1 MLSSRHFHQR
11 FFFYRAVARL
21 RDKAAIRIF
30 SLRAKRDKA
39 SRSKIRFQKEN
50 EKIKKKLIIF
60 LLPKDEADKKNAI
73 LEIRAGTGG
82 LEASLFAADLF
93 KMYES
98 SWIKNVPEFSG
109 LNNVTIKLLE
119 NYYEHIDSKFIFER
133 GAWGTPYN
141 LSMLQRLNHQPKFL
155 LLVRPL
161 IEVLASYVKV
171 QKPKDVEN
179 FIYNV
184 MHPDV
189 GKIYFDWQSTSN
201 IIKTNQNYLLI
212 KYDDLVNN
220 TEEKMKEIYN
230 YFNIPEFKHVFQN
243 VEQFNYNGVQYDD
256 SVFESPNLHKIRSD
270 IKKEDYD
277 IEKYLPK
284 EIIKRYAGW
293 DYF

>member
-1 MLSSRHFHQR
+1 MKKFYFLSGYSRSGNTLLSSILNQ
-11 FFFYRAVARL
+11 
-21 RDKAAIRIF
+21 
-30 SLRAKRDKA
+30 
-39 SRSKIRFQKEN
+39 N
-50 EKIKKKLIIF
+50 
-60 LLPKDEADKKNAI
+60 KNI
-73 LEIRAGTGG
+73 TVSPNSCVVEIMY
-82 LEASLFAADLF
+82 DLF

-201 IIKTNQNYLLI
+201 IIKTNQNYILI

>member
-1 MLSSRHFHQR
+1 MKKFYFLSGYSRSGNTLLSSILNQ
-11 FFFYRAVARL
+11 
-21 RDKAAIRIF
+21 
-30 SLRAKRDKA
+30 
-39 SRSKIRFQKEN
+39 N
-50 EKIKKKLIIF
+50 
-60 LLPKDEADKKNAI
+60 KNI
-73 LEIRAGTGG
+73 TVSPNSCVVEIMY
-82 LEASLFAADLF
+82 DLF

-184 MHPDV
+184 MDPDV

>member
-1 MLSSRHFHQR
+1 MKKFYFLSGYSRSGNTLLSSILNQ
-11 FFFYRAVARL
+11 
-21 RDKAAIRIF
+21 
-30 SLRAKRDKA
+30 
-39 SRSKIRFQKEN
+39 N
-50 EKIKKKLIIF
+50 
-60 LLPKDEADKKNAI
+60 KNI
-73 LEIRAGTGG
+73 TVSPNSCVVEIMY
-82 LEASLFAADLF
+82 DLF

-243 VEQFNYNGVQYDD
+243 V
-256 SVFESPNLHKIRSD
+256 
-270 IKKEDYD
+270 
-277 IEKYLPK
+277 
-284 EIIKRYAGW
+284 
-293 DYF
+293 

>member
-1 MLSSRHFHQR
+1 MKKFYFLSGYSRSGNTLLSSILNQ
-11 FFFYRAVARL
+11 
-21 RDKAAIRIF
+21 
-30 SLRAKRDKA
+30 
-39 SRSKIRFQKEN
+39 N
-50 EKIKKKLIIF
+50 
-60 LLPKDEADKKNAI
+60 KNI
-73 LEIRAGTGG
+73 TVSPNSCVVEIMY
-82 LEASLFAADLF
+82 DLF

-212 KYDDLVNN
+212 K
-220 TEEKMKEIYN
+220 
-230 YFNIPEFKHVFQN
+230 
-243 VEQFNYNGVQYDD
+243 
-256 SVFESPNLHKIRSD
+256 
-270 IKKEDYD
+270 
-277 IEKYLPK
+277 
-284 EIIKRYAGW
+284 
-293 DYF
+293 

>member
-1 MLSSRHFHQR
+1 MKKFYFLSGYSRSGNTLLSSILNQ
-11 FFFYRAVARL
+11 
-21 RDKAAIRIF
+21 
-30 SLRAKRDKA
+30 
-39 SRSKIRFQKEN
+39 N
-50 EKIKKKLIIF
+50 
-60 LLPKDEADKKNAI
+60 KNI
-73 LEIRAGTGG
+73 TVSPNSCVVEIMY
-82 LEASLFAADLF
+82 DLF

-189 GKIYFDWQSTSN
+189 GKIYFDWESTSN

>member
-1 MLSSRHFHQR
+1 MKKFYFLSGYSRSGNTLLSSILNQ
-11 FFFYRAVARL
+11 
-21 RDKAAIRIF
+21 
-30 SLRAKRDKA
+30 
-39 SRSKIRFQKEN
+39 N
-50 EKIKKKLIIF
+50 
-60 LLPKDEADKKNAI
+60 KNI
-73 LEIRAGTGG
+73 TVSPNSCVVEIMY
-82 LEASLFAADLF
+82 DLF

-141 LSMLQRLNHQPKFL
+141 LRMLQRLNHQPKFL

>member
-1 MLSSRHFHQR
+1 MKKFYFLSGYSRSGNTLLSSILNQ
-11 FFFYRAVARL
+11 
-21 RDKAAIRIF
+21 
-30 SLRAKRDKA
+30 
-39 SRSKIRFQKEN
+39 N
-50 EKIKKKLIIF
+50 
-60 LLPKDEADKKNAI
+60 KNI
-73 LEIRAGTGG
+73 TVSPNSCVVEIMY
-82 LEASLFAADLF
+82 DLF

-220 TEEKMKEIYN
+220 TEEKMKEIYS

>member
-1 MLSSRHFHQR
+1 VKNFYFLSGYSRSGNTLLSSVLNQ
-11 FFFYRAVARL
+11 
-21 RDKAAIRIF
+21 
-30 SLRAKRDKA
+30 
-39 SRSKIRFQKEN
+39 N
-50 EKIKKKLIIF
+50 
-60 LLPKDEADKKNAI
+60 KNI
-73 LEIRAGTGG
+73 TVTPNSCVVEIMY
-82 LEASLFAADLF
+82 DLF

-98 SWIKNVPEFSG
+98 SWIKNLPEFSG

-155 LLVRPL
+155 LLARPL
-161 IEVLASYVKV
+161 VEVLASYVKV

-189 GKIYFDWQSTSN
+189 GKLYFDWQSTSN

-243 VEQFNYNGVQYDD
+243 VEQFNYNGVEYDD

-277 IEKYLPK
+277 IEKYLPR
-284 EIIKRYAGW
+284 EIIKRYEGW

>member
-1 MLSSRHFHQR
+1 MKNFYFLSGYSRSGNTLLSSVLNQ
-11 FFFYRAVARL
+11 
-21 RDKAAIRIF
+21 
-30 SLRAKRDKA
+30 
-39 SRSKIRFQKEN
+39 N
-50 EKIKKKLIIF
+50 
-60 LLPKDEADKKNAI
+60 KNI
-73 LEIRAGTGG
+73 TVTPNSCVVEIMY
-82 LEASLFAADLF
+82 DLF
-93 KMYES
+93 KMYKS
-98 SWIKNVPEFSG
+98 SWIKNLPEFSG

-155 LLVRPL
+155 LLARPL
-161 IEVLASYVKV
+161 VEVLASYVKV

-189 GKIYFDWQSTSN
+189 GKLYFDWQSTSN

-277 IEKYLPK
+277 IEKYLPR
-284 EIIKRYAGW
+284 EIIKRYEGW

>member
-1 MLSSRHFHQR
+1 MKKFYFLSGYSRSGNTLLSSILNQ
-11 FFFYRAVARL
+11 
-21 RDKAAIRIF
+21 
-30 SLRAKRDKA
+30 
-39 SRSKIRFQKEN
+39 N
-50 EKIKKKLIIF
+50 
-60 LLPKDEADKKNAI
+60 KNI
-73 LEIRAGTGG
+73 TVSNNSCVVEIMY
-82 LEASLFAADLF
+82 DLF

-98 SWIKNVPEFSG
+98 SWIKNVQEFSG

>member
-1 MLSSRHFHQR
+1 MKKFYFLSGYSRSGNTLLSSILNQ
-11 FFFYRAVARL
+11 
-21 RDKAAIRIF
+21 
-30 SLRAKRDKA
+30 
-39 SRSKIRFQKEN
+39 N
-50 EKIKKKLIIF
+50 
-60 LLPKDEADKKNAI
+60 KNI
-73 LEIRAGTGG
+73 TVSPNSCVVEIMY
-82 LEASLFAADLF
+82 DLF

-201 IIKTNQNYLLI
+201 IIKTNGIGTVNHNIFEELFTPFLIAIKQNAHT
-212 KYDDLVNN
+212 NN
-220 TEEKMKEIYN
+220 SAKNTC
-230 YFNIPEFKHVFQN
+230 PETPPFSK
-243 VEQFNYNGVQYDD
+243 G
-256 SVFESPNLHKIRSD
+256 LH
-270 IKKEDYD
+270 
-277 IEKYLPK
+277 
-284 EIIKRYAGW
+284 
-293 DYF
+293 

>member
-1 MLSSRHFHQR
+1 
-11 FFFYRAVARL
+11 
-21 RDKAAIRIF
+21 
-30 SLRAKRDKA
+30 
-39 SRSKIRFQKEN
+39 
-50 EKIKKKLIIF
+50 
-60 LLPKDEADKKNAI
+60 
-73 LEIRAGTGG
+73 
-82 LEASLFAADLF
+82 
-93 KMYES
+93 
-98 SWIKNVPEFSG
+98 
-109 LNNVTIKLLE
+109 
-119 NYYEHIDSKFIFER
+119 
-133 GAWGTPYN
+133 
-141 LSMLQRLNHQPKFL
+141 MLQRLNHQPKFL

>member
-1 MLSSRHFHQR
+1 VKNFYFLSGYSRSGNTLLSSVLNQ
-11 FFFYRAVARL
+11 
-21 RDKAAIRIF
+21 
-30 SLRAKRDKA
+30 
-39 SRSKIRFQKEN
+39 N
-50 EKIKKKLIIF
+50 
-60 LLPKDEADKKNAI
+60 KNI
-73 LEIRAGTGG
+73 TVTPNSCVVEIMY
-82 LEASLFAADLF
+82 DLF

-98 SWIKNVPEFSG
+98 SWIKNLPEFSG

-141 LSMLQRLNHQPKFL
+141 LSMLQRLNHQPKL
-155 LLVRPL
+155 LLLARPL
-161 IEVLASYVKV
+161 VEVLASYVKV

-189 GKIYFDWQSTSN
+189 GKLYFDWQSTSN

-212 KYDDLVNN
+212 KYDDLINN

-243 VEQFNYNGVQYDD
+243 VEQFNYNGVEYDD

-277 IEKYLPK
+277 IEKYLPR
-284 EIIKRYAGW
+284 EIIKRYEGW

>member
-1 MLSSRHFHQR
+1 MKKFYILSGYSRSGNTLLSSILNQ
-11 FFFYRAVARL
+11 
-21 RDKAAIRIF
+21 
-30 SLRAKRDKA
+30 
-39 SRSKIRFQKEN
+39 N
-50 EKIKKKLIIF
+50 
-60 LLPKDEADKKNAI
+60 KNI
-73 LEIRAGTGG
+73 TVSPNSCVVEIMY
-82 LEASLFAADLF
+82 DLF

>member
-1 MLSSRHFHQR
+1 MKQFYFLSGYSRSGNTFLSSILNQ
-11 FFFYRAVARL
+11 
-21 RDKAAIRIF
+21 
-30 SLRAKRDKA
+30 
-39 SRSKIRFQKEN
+39 N
-50 EKIKKKLIIF
+50 
-60 LLPKDEADKKNAI
+60 KNI
-73 LEIRAGTGG
+73 TVSPNSCVVEIMY
-82 LEASLFAADLF
+82 DLF

-98 SWIKNVPEFSG
+98 SWIKNLPEFSG

-119 NYYEHIDSKFIFER
+119 NYYEHVDSKFIFER

-184 MHPDV
+184 MHSDV

-256 SVFESPNLHKIRSD
+256 SVFESPNLHKIKSE
-270 IKKEDYD
+270 IKKDVYD
-277 IEKYLPK
+277 VEEYLPK
-284 EIIKRYAGW
+284 DIIKRYAGW

>member
-1 MLSSRHFHQR
+1 MKNFYFLSGYSRSGNTLLSSVLNQ
-11 FFFYRAVARL
+11 
-21 RDKAAIRIF
+21 
-30 SLRAKRDKA
+30 
-39 SRSKIRFQKEN
+39 N
-50 EKIKKKLIIF
+50 
-60 LLPKDEADKKNAI
+60 KNI
-73 LEIRAGTGG
+73 TVTPNSCVVEIMY
-82 LEASLFAADLF
+82 DLF

-98 SWIKNVPEFSG
+98 SWIKNLPEFSG

-119 NYYEHIDSKFIFER
+119 NYYEHIGSKFIFER

-155 LLVRPL
+155 LLARPL
-161 IEVLASYVKV
+161 VEVLASYVKV

-189 GKIYFDWQSTSN
+189 GKLYFDWQSTSN

-243 VEQFNYNGVQYDD
+243 VEQFNYNGVEYDD

-277 IEKYLPK
+277 IEKYLPR
-284 EIIKRYAGW
+284 EIIKRYEGW

>member
-1 MLSSRHFHQR
+1 VKNFYFLSGYSRSGNTLLSSVLNQ
-11 FFFYRAVARL
+11 
-21 RDKAAIRIF
+21 
-30 SLRAKRDKA
+30 
-39 SRSKIRFQKEN
+39 N
-50 EKIKKKLIIF
+50 
-60 LLPKDEADKKNAI
+60 KNI
-73 LEIRAGTGG
+73 TVTPNSCVVEIMY
-82 LEASLFAADLF
+82 DLF

-98 SWIKNVPEFSG
+98 SWIKNLPEFSG

-119 NYYEHIDSKFIFER
+119 NYYEHIGSKFIFER

-155 LLVRPL
+155 LLARPL
-161 IEVLASYVKV
+161 VEVLASYVKV

-189 GKIYFDWQSTSN
+189 GKLYFDWQSTSN

-243 VEQFNYNGVQYDD
+243 VEQFNYNGVEYDD

-277 IEKYLPK
+277 IEKYLPR
-284 EIIKRYAGW
+284 EIIKRYEGW

>member
-1 MLSSRHFHQR
+1 MKNFYFLSGYSRSGNTLLSSVLNQ
-11 FFFYRAVARL
+11 
-21 RDKAAIRIF
+21 
-30 SLRAKRDKA
+30 
-39 SRSKIRFQKEN
+39 N
-50 EKIKKKLIIF
+50 
-60 LLPKDEADKKNAI
+60 KNI
-73 LEIRAGTGG
+73 TVTPNSCVVEIMY
-82 LEASLFAADLF
+82 DLF

-98 SWIKNVPEFSG
+98 SWIKNLPEFSG

-155 LLVRPL
+155 LLARPL
-161 IEVLASYVKV
+161 VEVLASYVKV

-189 GKIYFDWQSTSN
+189 GKLYFDWQSTSN

-243 VEQFNYNGVQYDD
+243 VEQFNYNGVEYDD

-277 IEKYLPK
+277 IEKYLPR
-284 EIIKRYAGW
+284 EIIKRYEGW

>member
-1 MLSSRHFHQR
+1 MKKFYFLSGYSRSGNTLLSSILNQ
-11 FFFYRAVARL
+11 
-21 RDKAAIRIF
+21 
-30 SLRAKRDKA
+30 
-39 SRSKIRFQKEN
+39 N
-50 EKIKKKLIIF
+50 
-60 LLPKDEADKKNAI
+60 KNI
-73 LEIRAGTGG
+73 TVSPNSCVVEIMY
-82 LEASLFAADLF
+82 DLF

-284 EIIKRYAGW
+284 EIIKRYAGL

>member
-1 MLSSRHFHQR
+1 MKKFYFLSGYSRSGNTLLSSILNQ
-11 FFFYRAVARL
+11 
-21 RDKAAIRIF
+21 
-30 SLRAKRDKA
+30 
-39 SRSKIRFQKEN
+39 N
-50 EKIKKKLIIF
+50 
-60 LLPKDEADKKNAI
+60 KNI
-73 LEIRAGTGG
+73 TVSPNSCVVEIMY
-82 LEASLFAADLF
+82 DLF

-189 GKIYFDWQSTSN
+189 GKIYFYWQSTSN

>member
-1 MLSSRHFHQR
+1 MKKFYFLSGYSRSGNTLLSSILNQ
-11 FFFYRAVARL
+11 
-21 RDKAAIRIF
+21 
-30 SLRAKRDKA
+30 
-39 SRSKIRFQKEN
+39 N
-50 EKIKKKLIIF
+50 
-60 LLPKDEADKKNAI
+60 KNI
-73 LEIRAGTGG
+73 TVSPNSCVVEIMY
-82 LEASLFAADLF
+82 DLF
-93 KMYES
+93 KLYES

>member
-1 MLSSRHFHQR
+1 MKNFYFLSGYSRSGNTLLSSVLNQ
-11 FFFYRAVARL
+11 
-21 RDKAAIRIF
+21 
-30 SLRAKRDKA
+30 
-39 SRSKIRFQKEN
+39 N
-50 EKIKKKLIIF
+50 
-60 LLPKDEADKKNAI
+60 KNI
-73 LEIRAGTGG
+73 TVTPNSCVVEIMY
-82 LEASLFAADLF
+82 DLF

-98 SWIKNVPEFSG
+98 SWIKNLPEFSG

-155 LLVRPL
+155 LLARPL
-161 IEVLASYVKV
+161 VEVLASYVKV

-189 GKIYFDWQSTSN
+189 GKLYFDWQSTSN

-212 KYDDLVNN
+212 KYDDLINN

-243 VEQFNYNGVQYDD
+243 VEQFNYNGVEYDD

-277 IEKYLPK
+277 IEKYLPR
-284 EIIKRYAGW
+284 EIIKRYEGW

>member
-1 MLSSRHFHQR
+1 MKQFYFLSGYSRSGNTLLSSILNQ
-11 FFFYRAVARL
+11 
-21 RDKAAIRIF
+21 
-30 SLRAKRDKA
+30 
-39 SRSKIRFQKEN
+39 N
-50 EKIKKKLIIF
+50 
-60 LLPKDEADKKNAI
+60 KNI
-73 LEIRAGTGG
+73 TVSPNSCVVEIMY
-82 LEASLFAADLF
+82 DLF

>member
-1 MLSSRHFHQR
+1 M
-11 FFFYRAVARL
+11 
-21 RDKAAIRIF
+21 
-30 SLRAKRDKA
+30 
-39 SRSKIRFQKEN
+39 
-50 EKIKKKLIIF
+50 
-60 LLPKDEADKKNAI
+60 KNKNI
-73 LEIRAGTGG
+73 TVSPNSCVVEIMY
-82 LEASLFAADLF
+82 DLF

>member
-1 MLSSRHFHQR
+1 MKKFYFLSGYSRSGNTLLSSILNQ
-11 FFFYRAVARL
+11 
-21 RDKAAIRIF
+21 
-30 SLRAKRDKA
+30 
-39 SRSKIRFQKEN
+39 N
-50 EKIKKKLIIF
+50 
-60 LLPKDEADKKNAI
+60 KNI
-73 LEIRAGTGG
+73 TVSPNSCVVEIMY
-82 LEASLFAADLF
+82 DLF

-201 IIKTNQNYLLI
+201 IINTNQNYLLI

>member
-1 MLSSRHFHQR
+1 VKNFYFLSGYSRSGNTLLSSVLNQ
-11 FFFYRAVARL
+11 
-21 RDKAAIRIF
+21 
-30 SLRAKRDKA
+30 
-39 SRSKIRFQKEN
+39 N
-50 EKIKKKLIIF
+50 
-60 LLPKDEADKKNAI
+60 KNI
-73 LEIRAGTGG
+73 TVTPNSCVVEIMY
-82 LEASLFAADLF
+82 DLF

-98 SWIKNVPEFSG
+98 SWIKNLPEFSG

-155 LLVRPL
+155 LLARPL
-161 IEVLASYVKV
+161 VEVLASYVKV

-189 GKIYFDWQSTSN
+189 GKLYFDWQSTSN

-212 KYDDLVNN
+212 KYDDLINN

-243 VEQFNYNGVQYDD
+243 VEQFNYNGVEYDD

-277 IEKYLPK
+277 IEKYLPR
-284 EIIKRYAGW
+284 EIIKRYEGW

>member
-1 MLSSRHFHQR
+1 MKNFYFLSGYSRSGNTLLSSVLNQ
-11 FFFYRAVARL
+11 
-21 RDKAAIRIF
+21 
-30 SLRAKRDKA
+30 
-39 SRSKIRFQKEN
+39 N
-50 EKIKKKLIIF
+50 
-60 LLPKDEADKKNAI
+60 KNI
-73 LEIRAGTGG
+73 TVTPNSCVVEIMY
-82 LEASLFAADLF
+82 DLF

-98 SWIKNVPEFSG
+98 SWIKNLPEFSG

-155 LLVRPL
+155 LLARPL
-161 IEVLASYVKV
+161 VEVLASYVKV

-189 GKIYFDWQSTSN
+189 GKLYFDWQSTSN

-243 VEQFNYNGVQYDD
+243 VEQFNYNGVEYDD

>member
-1 MLSSRHFHQR
+1 MKKFYFLSGYSRSGNTLLSSILNQ
-11 FFFYRAVARL
+11 
-21 RDKAAIRIF
+21 
-30 SLRAKRDKA
+30 
-39 SRSKIRFQKEN
+39 N
-50 EKIKKKLIIF
+50 
-60 LLPKDEADKKNAI
+60 KNI
-73 LEIRAGTGG
+73 TVSPNSCVVEIMY
-82 LEASLFAADLF
+82 DLF

-284 EIIKRYAGW
+284 EIIK
-293 DYF
+293 

>member
-1 MLSSRHFHQR
+1 MKKFYFLSGYSRSGNTLLSSILNQ
-11 FFFYRAVARL
+11 
-21 RDKAAIRIF
+21 
-30 SLRAKRDKA
+30 
-39 SRSKIRFQKEN
+39 N
-50 EKIKKKLIIF
+50 
-60 LLPKDEADKKNAI
+60 KNI
-73 LEIRAGTGG
+73 TVSPNSCVVEIMY
-82 LEASLFAADLF
+82 DLF

-201 IIKTNQNYLLI
+201 IIKTNQNNLLI

-256 SVFESPNLHKIRSD
+256 SVFEAPNLHKIRSD

>member
-1 MLSSRHFHQR
+1 MKNFYFLSGYSRSGNTLLSSVLNQ
-11 FFFYRAVARL
+11 
-21 RDKAAIRIF
+21 
-30 SLRAKRDKA
+30 
-39 SRSKIRFQKEN
+39 N
-50 EKIKKKLIIF
+50 
-60 LLPKDEADKKNAI
+60 KNI
-73 LEIRAGTGG
+73 TVTPNSCVVEIMY
-82 LEASLFAADLF
+82 DLF

-98 SWIKNVPEFSG
+98 SWIKNLPEFSG

-155 LLVRPL
+155 LLARPL
-161 IEVLASYVKV
+161 VEVLASYVKV

-189 GKIYFDWQSTSN
+189 GKLYFDWQSTSN

-277 IEKYLPK
+277 IEKYLPR
-284 EIIKRYAGW
+284 EIINRYEGW

>member
-1 MLSSRHFHQR
+1 MKKIHFLSGYSRSGNTFLSSILNQ
-11 FFFYRAVARL
+11 
-21 RDKAAIRIF
+21 
-30 SLRAKRDKA
+30 
-39 SRSKIRFQKEN
+39 N
-50 EKIKKKLIIF
+50 
-60 LLPKDEADKKNAI
+60 KNI
-73 LEIRAGTGG
+73 TVTPNSCVVEIMY
-82 LEASLFAADLF
+82 DLF

-98 SWIKNVPEFSG
+98 SWIKNLPEFSG

-155 LLVRPL
+155 LLARPL
-161 IEVLASYVKV
+161 VEVLASYVKV

-189 GKIYFDWQSTSN
+189 GKLYFDWQSTSN

-243 VEQFNYNGVQYDD
+243 VEQFNYNGVEYDD

-277 IEKYLPK
+277 IEKYLPR
-284 EIIKRYAGW
+284 EIIKRYEGW